1 VRRARPF
8 GVLGFATGST
18 YRVTFSG
25 VDVVELD
32 RLGESERAALATL
45 VARVTAAAD
54 HPPLPDPEL
63 LAVTQ
68 GTPSGGRVV
77 LAGHDGGLTGAVIVF
92 PERDGSVSLH
102 LVVDRAGRAEHAGA
116 LIEKAVGLVPSGVPV
131 HLWAMAAGPEDDA
144 LAARHGFSPE
154 RDLLQMRLPLPLDP
168 AVVAASRPL
177 ATRPFE
183 PGRDEEVWVDT
194 NNRAFAGHPEQS
206 GWTVSMLRERMA
218 ADWVDLEGFL
228 VADDPS
234 GEGFIGS
241 CWTKVHRDHV
251 PVLGEIYVISVDPR
265 HHGQGWGRS
274 LTVAGLTSVAQR
286 GAPVGM
292 LYVDATN
299 QSAVGLYRGLGF
311 EVDHVDRSYRRNPA
325 RTARIS

>member
-1 VRRARPF
+1 M
-8 GVLGFATGST
+8 
-18 YRVTFSG
+18 
-25 VDVVELD
+25 DVVELD
-32 RLGESERAALATL
+32 GLAGSERAALAVL
-45 VARVTAAAD
+45 VAQVTTAAD

-68 GTPSGGRVV
+68 GIASGGRAV
-77 LAGHDGGLTGAVIVF
+77 LAGDDGHLSGAAFVF
-92 PERDGSVSLH
+92 PERDGSVSVH
-102 LVVDRAGRAEHAGA
+102 LVVEPPDRDGEEVAALVDQAAALAPPGA
-116 LIEKAVGLVPSGVPV
+116 AV
-131 HLWAMAAGPEDDA
+131 HLWAMRAGAADDA

-183 PGRDEEVWVDT
+183 PGRDEQAWVDA

-206 GWTVSMLRERMA
+206 GWTIAMLRERMS

-234 GEGFIGS
+234 GQGLIGS
-241 CWTKVHRDHV
+241 CWTKVHKEHV

-274 LTVAGLTSVAQR
+274 LTVAGLVSLAQR
-286 GAPVGM
+286 GVPVGM

-299 QSAVGLYRGLGF
+299 EAGVGLYRALGF
-311 EVDHVDRSYRRNPA
+311 AVDHVDRSYRRDPA
-325 RTARIS
+325 

>member
-1 VRRARPF
+1 
-8 GVLGFATGST
+8 
-18 YRVTFSG
+18 

-32 RLGESERAALATL
+32 RLGESERAALAAL
-45 VARVTAAAD
+45 VARVTTAAD

-63 LAVTQ
+63 LAVTR
-68 GTPSGGRVV
+68 GTPSGARVI
-77 LAGHDGGLTGAVIVF
+77 LAGHGGGLSGAATVF
-92 PERDGSVSLH
+92 PERDGSVSVH
-102 LVVDRAGRAEHAGA
+102 LVVDRAGRAEQAGA
-116 LIEKAVGLVPSGVPV
+116 LVEKAVGLAPFGAPV

-177 ATRPFE
+177 AIRPFE
-183 PGRDEEVWVDT
+183 PGRDEEVWVET

-206 GWTVSMLRERMA
+206 GWTVAMLRERMA

-228 VADDPS
+228 MADDPS
-234 GEGFIGS
+234 GPGLIGS
-241 CWTKVHRDHV
+241 CWTKVHRDQA

-274 LTVAGLTSVAQR
+274 LTVAGLESLARR
-286 GAPVGM
+286 GVPVGM

-299 QSAVGLYRGLGF
+299 QSAVGLYRVLGF
-311 EVDHVDRSYRRNPA
+311 EVDHVDRSYRRD
-325 RTARIS
+325 TA